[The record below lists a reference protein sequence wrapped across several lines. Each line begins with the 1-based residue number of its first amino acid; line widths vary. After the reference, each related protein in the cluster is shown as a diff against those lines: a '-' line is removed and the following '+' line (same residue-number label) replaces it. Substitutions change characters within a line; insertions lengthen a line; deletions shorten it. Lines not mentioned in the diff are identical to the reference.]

1 MPDIIVSG
9 DPVLCPA
16 SFPEQMAALRRRRG
30 FSLRRLALSAGVSHN
45 AIGGWERGKCLP
57 RLPELEATLSA
68 LGVAAAE
75 RLLLIALVP
84 APRAGRRIHAADGA
98 EAGGWGEAA
107 GPLPGGGDL
116 LRAMRKR
123 RGLTQ
128 TDAARSAGV
137 SQGRLAHWERSEDW
151 PAAERLHALCLAL
164 GAHPA
169 EMAALV
175 CGRGALLLWDA
186 GDAEAW
192 AYRGTASPHDPLG
205 RLIKRVYFHP
215 DALRD
220 LRSLALERT
229 LWLRARDNEALRFHL
244 HDACAYR
251 ARVMMDE
258 CRFSEIGAYADR
270 TWDLARQ
277 GYGRS
282 DFWVWGVIASASVLR
297 HGTAG
302 HRPRPDSAAALL
314 ASLVSQ
320 VHPGESQ
327 AWMLCELSLA
337 LAEAGRGD
345 EALRASAQAQ
355 ALAERAPEPSE
366 VLFRRRDHA
375 ALLSALGRHG
385 EALNVL
391 EAAVGLCRYGND
403 PTVRHHLLAAACHLG
418 LGNMDAAEGRLAPAL
433 ALIERHGTSALP
445 LSRLRPQ
452 AEALLARL

>member
-1 MPDIIVSG
+1 M
-9 DPVLCPA
+9 
-16 SFPEQMAALRRRRG
+16 EAAL
-30 FSLRRLALSAGVSHN
+30 
-45 AIGGWERGKCLP
+45 
-57 RLPELEATLSA
+57 TA
-68 LGVAAAE
+68 LGVPPAE
-75 RLLLIALVP
+75 RLCLIALVP
-84 APRAGRRIHAADGA
+84 APRALRHARAA
-98 EAGGWGEAA
+98 AGTT
-107 GPLPGGGDL
+107 GPLPRGGDL
-116 LRAMRKR
+116 LRAMRGR

-128 TDAARSAGV
+128 TDAARSVGV
-137 SQGRLAHWERSEDW
+137 SQGRLACWERSEDW
-151 PAAERLHALCLAL
+151 PA
-164 GAHPA
+164 
-169 EMAALV
+169 LV
-175 CGRGALLLWDA
+175 CGHGALLLWDA

-205 RLIKRVYFHP
+205 RLIRRVYFH
-215 DALRD
+215 AGVLRD

-229 LWLRARDNEALRFHL
+229 LWLRARDNEALRPHL

-270 TWDLARQ
+270 TWELARQ

-282 DFWVWGVIASASVLR
+282 DFWVWGAIASASVLR

-302 HRPRPDSAAALL
+302 RRRRPDSATALL

-327 AWMLCELSLA
+327 AWMLCVLSLA

-355 ALAERAPEPSE
+355 ALAEWAPEPSE

-375 ALLSALGRHG
+375 ALLSVLGRHG

-418 LGNMDAAEGRLAPAL
+418 LRNLDAAEGRLAPAL

-445 LSRLRPQ
+445 LSPAAPSGGPARPPLT
-452 AEALLARL
+452 AKKDPATCAAGPTGETR